1 MSYESKSPIQIK
13 TILWDFGGIFTGSPF
28 YGKNE
33 YVASLGLTV
42 EAITEL
48 VLGYGLPNGEHP
60 WHKLERGEITME
72 EAAKGILL
80 KVENAGI
87 KGFDIEKFFK
97 SISGRPEHS
106 NKMYE
111 GVRRLKAKGISQ
123 VIVSNNFREFQS
135 IWKSM
140 VPENLFD
147 GIIDSSQVGVRKPD
161 PSIFKLALELVN
173 ASPGTTVF
181 LDDYEEHIR
190 VANSIGIRGILVGE
204 NPTEALLELETLV
217 G

>member
-1 MSYESKSPIQIK
+1 
-13 TILWDFGGIFTGSPF
+13 
-28 YGKNE
+28 
-33 YVASLGLTV
+33 
-42 EAITEL
+42 
-48 VLGYGLPNGEHP
+48 
-60 WHKLERGEITME
+60 ME
-72 EAAKGILL
+72 EAARGILL
-80 KVENAGI
+80 AVENAGI
-87 KGFDIEKFFK
+87 KGFEIEKFFK

-106 NKMYE
+106 DKMYE
-111 GVRRLKAKGISQ
+111 GVRRLKAKGICQ

-161 PSIFKLALELVN
+161 PAIFNLALELAN
-173 ASPGTTVF
+173 ASPSTTIF

-190 VANSIGIRGILVGE
+190 VANSIGISGILVGE

>member
-1 MSYESKSPIQIK
+1 
-13 TILWDFGGIFTGSPF
+13 
-28 YGKNE
+28 
-33 YVASLGLTV
+33 
-42 EAITEL
+42 
-48 VLGYGLPNGEHP
+48 
-60 WHKLERGEITME
+60 
-72 EAAKGILL
+72 
-80 KVENAGI
+80 
-87 KGFDIEKFFK
+87 
-97 SISGRPEHS
+97 
-106 NKMYE
+106 MYE

-173 ASPGTTVF
+173 ASPSTTVF